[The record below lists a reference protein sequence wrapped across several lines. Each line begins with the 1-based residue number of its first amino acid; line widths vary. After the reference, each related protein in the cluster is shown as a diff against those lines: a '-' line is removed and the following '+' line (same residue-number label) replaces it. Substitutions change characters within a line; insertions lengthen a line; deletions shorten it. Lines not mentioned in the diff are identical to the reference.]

1 METSIRKTKKESEK
15 LKNQIVNDLV
25 PELDTTL
32 KDSIDNAT
40 KAWWKYI
47 EALQEV
53 IKLTDEA
60 MKKNSDEKYYGTIDD
75 FS

>member
-1 METSIRKTKKESEK
+1 METSIRNTKIESEK
-15 LKNQIVNDLV
+15 LKNQIVDELV

-40 KAWWKYI
+40 EAWWKYI

-60 MKKNSDEKYYGTIDD
+60 MKKNHDT
-75 FS
+75 